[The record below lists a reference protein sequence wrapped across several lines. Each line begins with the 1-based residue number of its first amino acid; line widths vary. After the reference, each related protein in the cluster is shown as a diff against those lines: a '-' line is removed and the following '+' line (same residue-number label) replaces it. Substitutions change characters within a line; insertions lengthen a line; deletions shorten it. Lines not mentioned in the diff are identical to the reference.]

1 MSRSSASGSSPL
13 DENDGGN
20 AVNIKAAAALLK
32 PPASCMGP
40 RPKEAAGADVTMS
53 PRRMQPSTIQSPRRS
68 AGNGSSQASQIRSA
82 RRSLG
87 SAKLSPRVEASSFS
101 RQPCLRASLGQN
113 EHLMSACASSPALP
127 SSQLRPGASPVD
139 TSMTVEEE
147 AELDSRSFCSMGHF
161 SARSEV
167 SGETRLSQ
175 LCRKSS
181 SKKIL
186 STRELEER
194 KIEEARL
201 EHREQL
207 RKNEQTM
214 RRALNSCSTSSLMA
228 GRGRCSTRVTVPK
241 EFRLS
246 APPTPRCRSRG
257 EPQSEALDES
267 RTEGPCKTPSK
278 MQSGACTP
286 ALSPSVPGSPAL
298 GYRSPS
304 AASIRPPGVPP
315 RVLKPLCE
323 PKAPS
328 LSTTARASIRRANSA
343 DGAAALAAKREAEA
357 AAIRGMQAPA
367 SGMRSPRGSEAGG
380 TRPSTPQRQ
389 RAVQQD
395 AKAVT
400 SGTIPAIVKVAAAR
414 QKLDIASQR
423 FEEQQRAMQQ
433 AHGGVFR
440 RPDGAGSPRGA
451 GTPSISSRATLGG
464 EWKRE

>member
-1 MSRSSASGSSPL
+1 MSPSTKSTHGPPGSASSMSRSSASGSSPL

-40 RPKEAAGADVTMS
+40 RPK
-53 PRRMQPSTIQSPRRS
+53 
-68 AGNGSSQASQIRSA
+68 
-82 RRSLG
+82 
-87 SAKLSPRVEASSFS
+87 ASSFS

-464 EWKRE
+464 PPTARAARGGFGSLTARPCLMR